1 MILNMNL
8 EKKMKLIGYHFI
20 SIILRIIDIKRQ
32 YLSFVKLFFIFFI
45 NFVKYGQ
52 IKKILKNTF

>member
-1 MILNMNL
+1 MNL